1 MMMMAACAFDR
12 QLYYA
17 VGTLHNRKI
26 WSRKIAD
33 ALESQ
38 FKKEST
44 SADGLDPQSYGL
56 AQVWGRELVG
66 ARAQVAVLDPSS
78 TVKVSNKG

>member
-1 MMMMAACAFDR
+1 M
-12 QLYYA
+12 
-17 VGTLHNRKI
+17 
-26 WSRKIAD
+26 

-38 FKKEST
+38 FEKGSNQVRVRVEFESGYFVSKEST
-44 SADGLDPQSYGL
+44 SADGLDPQWYGL

-66 ARAQVAVLDPSS
+66 ARAQVAVLYPSS